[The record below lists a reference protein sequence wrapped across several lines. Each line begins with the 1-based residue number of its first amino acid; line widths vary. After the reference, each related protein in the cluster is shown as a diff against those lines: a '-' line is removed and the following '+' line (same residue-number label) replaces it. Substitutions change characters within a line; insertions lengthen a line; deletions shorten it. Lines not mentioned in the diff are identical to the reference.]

1 MSTDNSTNP
10 TWVEAVK
17 TAFTSMMAEMF
28 HTCMPGVIESY
39 DSTER
44 KAKVTPLLKRKYLN
58 GNEIEYKPIDNVPVM
73 FFGSGSAGLRLQEQD
88 YVNQTCLL
96 IFCERS
102 IDFWKAKGE
111 LTVPGNNR
119 KFSTSDAIALVGLNS
134 FNNTDEG
141 GKDLQLFAN
150 DSTITIKEDSSVV
163 VENSNGSYELKAN
176 GQFAVNG
183 THLTVEP

>member
-1 MSTDNSTNP
+1 MSVDLSENISMP
-10 TWVEAVK
+10 EAIK
-17 TAFTSMMAEMF
+17 TAFLSMFADLF
-28 HTCMPGVIESY
+28 HTCMPGVIEDY

-44 KAKVTPLLKRKYLN
+44 RAKVTPQLKRKYLDDSELIYN
-58 GNEIEYKPIDNVPVM
+58 PIDNVPVM
-73 FFGSGSAGLRLQEQD
+73 FLGAGNAGLRLPEED
-88 YVNQTCLL
+88 VIGQTCLL

-102 IDFWKAKGE
+102 LDFWKAKGE

-119 KFSTSDAIALVGLNS
+119 KFSISDGVAIVGLNS

-141 GKDLQLFAN
+141 GNNLQLFAHG
-150 DSTITIKEDSSVV
+150 STITIKEDTSILC
-163 VENSNGSYELKAN
+163 ENDNGSFELKAN